1 MCRILRCEARLE
13 NWDIGICDVL
23 NEEMMK
29 YLVRHYQ
36 ADSRNLS
43 GEEK

>member
-1 MCRILRCEARLE
+1 M
-13 NWDIGICDVL
+13 CDVL

-36 ADSRNLS
+36 LDSRNLS

>member
-1 MCRILRCEARLE
+1 M
-13 NWDIGICDVL
+13 CDVL

-36 ADSRNLS
+36 VDTRKLS

>member
-1 MCRILRCEARLE
+1 MCIFLWGKVRII
-13 NWDIGICDVL
+13 NWDIGMCDVL

-36 ADSRNLS
+36 VDSRNLS